1 MRSRKAS
8 NSTHKRMT
16 PLVAAAAT
24 ILALTVPVHYLQQLG
39 ATPRRSSK
47 CPKLRIVASFG
58 IASSDV
64 KHAN

>member
-1 MRSRKAS
+1 
-8 NSTHKRMT
+8 MT